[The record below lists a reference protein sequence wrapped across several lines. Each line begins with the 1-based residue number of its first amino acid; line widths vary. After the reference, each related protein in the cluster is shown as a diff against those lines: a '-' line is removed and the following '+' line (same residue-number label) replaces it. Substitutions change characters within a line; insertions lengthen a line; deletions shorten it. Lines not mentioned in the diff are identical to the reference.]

1 MSWFAV
7 YTHSHAEMKANIH
20 LEQQGFKTYFPRY
33 RKYRTHARRVE
44 TVIAPLFPRYLFVDF
59 DPFVARWRCVC
70 STTGVSRLVGD
81 SEKPTPVPDCVVA
94 DLRSRED
101 AFGLFPVEQK
111 QRLSVG
117 DTVQISAG
125 SFADRVG
132 RIHCLDGNERV
143 VVLLNLLGRQVKTSL
158 QRDIIAIAS

>member
-7 YTHSHAEMKANIH
+7 YTQSHAEMKANTH
-20 LEQQGFKTYFPRY
+20 LEQQGFETYFPRY
-33 RKYRTHARRVE
+33 RKYRRHARRVE

-59 DPFVARWRCVC
+59 DPFVASWRCVC

-81 SEKPTPVPDCVVA
+81 FEKPTPVPDSVIA

-101 AFGLFPVEQK
+101 AFGLFPVEQR

-117 DTVQISAG
+117 DIVQVSGG
-125 SFADRVG
+125 SFADHVG
-132 RIHCLDGNERV
+132 RIQCLDGNERV
-143 VVLLNLLGRQVKTSL
+143 VVLLNLLGRQVKTRL